1 VGAHPVAV
9 AEEEEAAAGNHGAM
23 KTLRGVATLIVL
35 DRNLF
40 EIPASEIIDAT
51 ITATI
56 FDGRTDYQK
65 EDK

>member
-1 VGAHPVAV
+1 
-9 AEEEEAAAGNHGAM
+9 M

-40 EIPASEIIDAT
+40 ENPASEIIDAT